1 MGNVCI
7 AGSAHI
13 THPSRPHVDSLGSSW
28 AGQSGLSSAG
38 RRALLPV
45 PAETSHPAQAS
56 TLPRLPPSCN
66 HASSSL
72 SLPRQTVSW
81 LVAHLSALPEV
92 PSLQNALS
100 LPGAGSD
107 HHAVVPHPCQSVL
120 HLAATMIPKCDL
132 SPPY

>member
-1 MGNVCI
+1 MGNVCT
-7 AGSAHI
+7 AGSAHV

-38 RRALLPV
+38 HRALLPV

-56 TLPRLPPSCN
+56 PLPRLPPSCN

-72 SLPRQTVSW
+72 SLPRQAVSW

-92 PSLQNALS
+92 PAFRMLLLCLELALTITQPCPIPAS
-100 LPGAGSD
+100 QFSTWQLP
-107 HHAVVPHPCQSVL
+107 
-120 HLAATMIPKCDL
+120 
-132 SPPY
+132 